1 MSSKQPSKPPAILSS
16 PNPLG
21 VGVNRFEIKNLDTR
35 WYTDIYHYLL
45 AITWRR
51 LLIVFFLIYV
61 GTNAFFGF
69 LFWLGGNDI
78 SNARP
83 GSYADAF
90 WFSVQTY
97 ATIGYGGM
105 APVTTYAH
113 VLVTLEAFAG
123 MMALALSTG
132 IVFAKFSRPTAR
144 IAFSDNIV
152 AHVRNGRPVL
162 EFRLAN
168 RRRGSLSDATM
179 KFSVLRDEMTAEGQP
194 MRRGYPLELER
205 PNMPVLSLAWNCIHV
220 LDDHSP
226 LRGLCPGDPMEGVMG
241 FIAIMTAHDDTMG
254 DTVHA
259 RRFWSRE
266 DVRHNVRFVDM
277 IDAKSV
283 PGVISSDHARLND
296 LGPVPAIA
304 SLAPAAVAS
313 DADSEGGSATAD

>member
-1 MSSKQPSKPPAILSS
+1 VPPQPSKPPAILRS
-16 PNPLG
+16 PSPFG
-21 VGVNRFEIKNLDTR
+21 VGPNRFEIKNLDQR
-35 WYTDIYHYLL
+35 WYTDIYHYML

-51 LLIVFFLIYV
+51 LLGVFFLVYI

-78 SNARP
+78 SNTRP

-97 ATIGYGGM
+97 ATIGYGAM
-105 APVTTYAH
+105 APITTYAH
-113 VLVTLEAFAG
+113 VLVTFEAFAG
-123 MMALALSTG
+123 MMALALGTG

-144 IAFSDNIV
+144 IAFSNNIV

-168 RRRGSLSDATM
+168 QRRGSLSDATM

-194 MRRGYPLELER
+194 MRRGYTLELDR
-205 PNMPVLSLAWNCIHV
+205 SHMPVLSLAWNCIHV
-220 LDDHSP
+220 LDERSP

-241 FIAIMTAHDDTMG
+241 FIAILTAHDDTMG
-254 DTVHA
+254 DTVYA
-259 RRFWSRE
+259 RQFWTR
-266 DVRHNVRFVDM
+266 DDLRHNSRFVDM

-283 PGVISSDHARLND
+283 PGVVSIDHARLHD
-296 LGPVPAIA
+296 LGPAPVSA
-304 SLAPAAVAS
+304 SITPAAVAS
-313 DADSEGGSATAD
+313 DADSEVAVD